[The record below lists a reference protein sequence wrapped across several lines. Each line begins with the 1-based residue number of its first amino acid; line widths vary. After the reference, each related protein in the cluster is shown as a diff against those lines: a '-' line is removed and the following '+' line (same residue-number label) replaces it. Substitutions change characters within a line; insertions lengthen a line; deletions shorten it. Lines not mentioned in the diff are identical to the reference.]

1 MKCSAFW
8 NYVNVRPGD
17 RVYPCC
23 RFKKPIAQFQGDLE
37 QTLNGPEY
45 AALRAKSQAGEHIS
59 ECQKCYDEEAL
70 GHESLRMR
78 LNNEYTFDEPRVKYL
93 EIGMDNLCNLVCD
106 GCNSE
111 FSSSWIIKEKQ
122 LYGAA
127 LNKKLTINEINSIPS
142 SIEKILFLG
151 GEPLITNKHLS
162 VLKLHPNPA
171 ECNIIYNT
179 NASYI
184 PTLECKDEWTKFKK
198 VHFILSVDGVAEVN
212 EKVRGGSVWQ
222 DTLDFIQYCRDNN
235 YTFEFNTVLHYNNWF
250 DLENLVEFMR
260 DYNDWYINILTYPA
274 HLAINKLSTT
284 QLHTFLQ
291 TAETLTFPNKNYIIN
306 YVNEALNNS
315 QGEYYEKLDQR

>member
-8 NYVNVRPGD
+8 NYVNVRPGN

-23 RFKKPIAQFQGDLE
+23 RFKQSIAQFEGDLV
-37 QTLNGPEY
+37 QTINGPEY
-45 AALRAKSQAGEHIS
+45 TALRSKSQAGEYIP

-78 LNNEYTFDEPRVKYL
+78 LNNEYTSEMPQVKYL

-122 LYGAA
+122 LYGKP
-127 LNKKLTINEINSIPS
+127 LNKKLTVSEITNIPS

-171 ECNIIYNT
+171 MCNVIYNT
-179 NASYI
+179 NASFI
-184 PTLECKDEWTKFKK
+184 PNLECELEWAKFKK
-198 VHFILSVDGVAEVN
+198 VHF
-212 EKVRGGSVWQ
+212 
-222 DTLDFIQYCRDNN
+222 
-235 YTFEFNTVLHYNNWF
+235 
-250 DLENLVEFMR
+250 
-260 DYNDWYINILTYPA
+260 
-274 HLAINKLSTT
+274 
-284 QLHTFLQ
+284 
-291 TAETLTFPNKNYIIN
+291 
-306 YVNEALNNS
+306 
-315 QGEYYEKLDQR
+315 